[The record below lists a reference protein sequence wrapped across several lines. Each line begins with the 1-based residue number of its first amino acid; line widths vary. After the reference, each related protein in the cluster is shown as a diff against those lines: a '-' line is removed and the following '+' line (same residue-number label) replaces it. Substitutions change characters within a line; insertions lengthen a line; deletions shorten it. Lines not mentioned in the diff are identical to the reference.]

1 MKSAMRQPSL
11 LDYGKLRGK
20 SNTSQNILNSVALV
34 TISFIDRAALA
45 QRHDPGTEAFSK
57 NGKRESEPHDLPRQL
72 CGPTPTGRNAVP
84 IQHYLCS
91 TMRAVRSDVRQWQFH
106 PTRDDGDSRV
116 DVSIATKPLRM
127 LTIGS
132 VELNDAMAS
141 LRTIDSFSQVAIKL

>member
-1 MKSAMRQPSL
+1 MKSAMPGQPSL
-11 LDYGKLRGK
+11 LDYGKLCEK
-20 SNTSQNILNSVALV
+20 SNTSQNILNSLALV
-34 TISFIDRAALA
+34 TISIIDRATLA

-57 NGKRESEPHDLPRQL
+57 NGKRESEPHDLTRQL
-72 CGPTPTGRNAVP
+72 CGPTPERSERCSHPT
-84 IQHYLCS
+84 LSCS
-91 TMRAVRSDVRQWQFH
+91 TMRAVRQMFH
-106 PTRDDGDSRV
+106 PTWDDRDSRV